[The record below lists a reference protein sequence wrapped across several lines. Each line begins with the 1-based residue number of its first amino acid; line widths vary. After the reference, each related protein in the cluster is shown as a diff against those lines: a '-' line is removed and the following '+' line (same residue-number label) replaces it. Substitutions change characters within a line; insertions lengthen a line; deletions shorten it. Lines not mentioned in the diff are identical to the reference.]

1 MKLQVALEILQKE
14 VGKIQG
20 ASPAFFVALG
30 YLLGAL
36 EEKNRNALPDGL
48 EEFNGKF
55 ETITL
60 EEK

>member
-36 EEKNRNALPDGL
+36 EAKDKHELPEGL
-48 EEFNGKF
+48 EEFSGKF